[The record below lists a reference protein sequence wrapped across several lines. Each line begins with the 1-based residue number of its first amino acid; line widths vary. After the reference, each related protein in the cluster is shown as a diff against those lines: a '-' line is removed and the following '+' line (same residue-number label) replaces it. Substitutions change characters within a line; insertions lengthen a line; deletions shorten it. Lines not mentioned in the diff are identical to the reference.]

1 MVGKGLVRLA
11 RVGGRAQATTPTELN
26 HSARRWREAATLG
39 NNRKMKTTLKE
50 LWRGG
55 DGWDATPSELNYFGE
70 RFPRVA
76 PKAFGATLG

>member
-1 MVGKGLVRLA
+1 LKGWA
-11 RVGGRAQATTPTELN
+11 RTAKFGGRLQRPTPTELR
-26 HSARRWREAATLG
+26 HSAQHWREAATLG

-55 DGWDATPSELNYFGE
+55 GGFDEIGE

-76 PKAFGATLG
+76 SKAFGATLG